1 MLLQLEHMIAQARSN
16 RQAFMAY
23 LLGMASCEL
32 RSIIDRAL
40 QEALLQ
46 QPQNGRR
53 NLCKHTNIAGNYS
66 GEMSRELFCS

>member
-16 RQAFMAY
+16 QQAFMAY

-46 QPQNGRR
+46 QSQNGSRHI
-53 NLCKHTNIAGNYS
+53 CKQNNVVGGLSNKMS
-66 GEMSRELFCS
+66 GDIFYT